1 MENVFKKTEY
11 YLYSYKDIDTLNKLA
26 EIQIRKLEND
36 ISVKPISYNEKSSP
50 TNKFSSDVENEMLRR
65 DEEIHNKIKQLK
77 KDIENRLIEQELIN
91 TALSLLKDDE
101 KKLVEL
107 RYFSKPTRSWTSIA
121 QNLNQSSDNCIKIRR
136 KVVAEISKFIV

>member
-1 MENVFKKTEY
+1 MENVFKKTDY

-26 EIQIRKLEND
+26 EIQIRKLQND
-36 ISVKPISYNEKSSP
+36 ISVKPISYSEKSSP

-65 DEEIHNKIKQLK
+65 DEEIHNKITQLK
-77 KDIENRLIEQELIN
+77 KDVENRLIEKELIN

-101 KKLVEL
+101 RKLVEL